1 MDMKMQLFRTLKGQ
15 EEIFNQGHTVRPKCR
30 QILFSIGNGISFGEL
45 RDKLSSTEE
54 LETLVENLL
63 QGGYIEAKSDAATA
77 QPVAAATPAAAPASA
92 PAVQT
97 APEAPASIAPPPAPA
112 PIVPPAASPVSG
124 GLEAARNYVLEF
136 MAGLAGT
143 KSPAYRKMSEVQDVA
158 GFKDSL
164 QMCRKVVAAVASPH
178 QATEMETQA
187 IQHLGG

>member
-1 MDMKMQLFRTLKGQ
+1 MDMKVQLFRTLKGQ

-63 QGGYIEAKSDAATA
+63 QGGYIETKSDAATA
-77 QPVAAATPAAAPASA
+77 QPAAAAAPAAAPAIQA
-92 PAVQT
+92 
-97 APEAPASIAPPPAPA
+97 APEAPVSAAPPAAPVA
-112 PIVPPAASPVSG
+112 PPAASPVSG

-136 MAGLAGT
+136 MGALAGT
-143 KSPAYRKMSEVQDVA
+143 KSPAYRKMSEVQDEA